1 MQEAIFAVIN
11 GESQG
16 PYTSAQLLA
25 MVNSGQINAETL
37 VWQEGMA
44 DWQPLNTVLAVP
56 KKKNTALMV
65 LLIAGGVFLLFLIA
79 ALVTCGIFVVN
90 QLTGSRESAKSIHCV
105 TNLKQIGTALYGFA
119 IEHKE
124 KYPNSLNDLKK
135 DYLNDDSVYTCPSSD
150 EAYEYI
156 NIGVYGISSDKVVA
170 RCRHHGNI
178 LYSDG
183 SVRTENKK

>member
-1 MQEAIFAVIN
+1 MIYIAVN
-11 GESQG
+11 NEQQG
-16 PYTSAQLLA
+16 PYSAEQLLA
-25 MVNSGQINAETL
+25 MVNSGQIKADTL

-79 ALVTCGIFVVN
+79 ALVTCGIFVAN
-90 QLTGSRESAKSIHCV
+90 QRAERREKIESIRCV
-105 TNLKQIGTALYGFA
+105 SNLKQIGLGLMTFA
-119 IEHKE
+119 SDHRE
-124 KYPNSLNDLKK
+124 KFPDSLNDLKK
-135 DYLNDDSVYTCPSSD
+135 DYLPDNDVYTCPGSD
-150 EAYEYI
+150 EAYEYT

>member
-25 MVNSGQINAETL
+25 MVNSGQIKADTL

-65 LLIAGGVFLLFLIA
+65 LLIAGGGILLFLIA
-79 ALVTCGIFVVN
+79 AIVTCCIFVAN
-90 QLTGSRESAKSIHCV
+90 QRAERQEKFKSIRCV
-105 TNLKQIGTALYGFA
+105 SHLKQIGVALVMCA
-119 IEHKE
+119 SEHKE
-124 KYPNSLNDLKK
+124 KFPDSLNDLKK
-135 DYLNDDSVYTCPSSD
+135 DYLTDDSVYTCPGSD
-150 EAYEYI
+150 EAYEYT
-156 NIGVYGISSDKVVA
+156 NIGVYGNSSEKVVA

-183 SVRTENKK
+183 SVRMGNKK